1 MLENMIWFLV
11 CGSGAT
17 IATLLWKKYVLDRVR
32 KWFIGVVILSLFM
45 AFGVS
50 KFFDSA
56 LAAMLVAFVI
66 MPPVLYLAK
75 LFCDT
80 LLKVSDDYKLA
91 VERINELGKGLILGF
106 WFAFAIGLLN
116 SLI

>member
-1 MLENMIWFLV
+1 MSWSFLYLISKIKHI
-11 CGSGAT
+11 CSERLSGLSSST
-17 IATLLWKKYVLDRVR
+17 ILCCSIFWKAVLL
-32 KWFIGVVILSLFM
+32 ILKRF
-45 AFGVS
+45 VS
-50 KFFDSA
+50 NFFDSA

-106 WFAFAIGLLN
+106 WAAFAIGLLN
-116 SLI
+116 TLI